1 MRVPWA
7 GWEEVWEKVWVQVR
21 AQQYSWEGGGDEA
34 RVRVW
39 ARQNFLEKASGFKVH
54 VTFGFGLS
62 RTAVGAGMFRLAFGL
77 RFRSAALYGMT
88 LAPDPLMST
97 IVPY

>member
-7 GWEEVWEKVWVQVR
+7 GWEEVWVQVR
-21 AQQYSWEGGGDEA
+21 AQQYSWGGGDEA

-54 VTFGFGLS
+54 VAFGFGLS

>member
-1 MRVPWA
+1 MGGGLGEGLGSGSGSA
-7 GWEEVWEKVWVQVR
+7 IFLG
-21 AQQYSWEGGGDEA
+21 GGGDEA

>member
-7 GWEEVWEKVWVQVR
+7 GWEEVWVQVGL
-21 AQQYSWEGGGDEA
+21 SNILGGGNEA

-54 VTFGFGLS
+54 VAFGFGLS

-77 RFRSAALYGMT
+77 RFRSATLYGMT

-97 IVPY
+97 IIPY

>member
-7 GWEEVWEKVWVQVR
+7 GWEEVWVQVR
-21 AQQYSWEGGGDEA
+21 AQQYSWGGGGDEA

-39 ARQNFLEKASGFKVH
+39 ARQNFLEKVSGFKVH
-54 VTFGFGLS
+54 VAFGLGLS

>member
-1 MRVPWA
+1 MGGGLGRRF
-7 GWEEVWEKVWVQVR
+7 GFR
-21 AQQYSWEGGGDEA
+21 FGLSNILGRGGDEA

>member
-1 MRVPWA
+1 MGGGLGS
-7 GWEEVWEKVWVQVR
+7 GWGSAVFL
-21 AQQYSWEGGGDEA
+21 AGGDEA

-54 VTFGFGLS
+54 VACGFGLS

-77 RFRSAALYGMT
+77 RFRLAALYGTT
-88 LAPDPLMST
+88 LAPDPGMFA